1 MTLFLTGIVLLVVG
15 YFTYGRFVEKVVG
28 PDDRETPALTHSDGV
43 DYVVL
48 PKWKN
53 MLIQLLNIAGVGP
66 VIGVILGI
74 KFGPI
79 VFLLIPIGNIFGGA
93 VHDFVSGMFSVRNA
107 GCNLPAQMRMTLGN
121 WYYRFMTVFLCVILL
136 LVVAVFINVP
146 ANLLI
151 NIPEGGAKEYF
162 WPVVGAIFVYYIL
175 ATLFPVD
182 KIIGRI
188 YPFFGAL
195 LLLGTA
201 LLGGSLI
208 WEYFQP
214 GSPDFLSMTE
224 PMRETAK
231 LQGPVIPCLFVT
243 IACGILSG
251 FHATQSPIVA
261 RTMISEREGR
271 ATYYGMMVLEG
282 IIGMIWAAGGM
293 AIYHLMPEQLAKD
306 PNAVLGVIV
315 NHFIGSYGA
324 MVTVLAVVILAITS
338 GDTALRSLRMSLAEV
353 LQFPQKT
360 LMNRILLCLPLIA
373 ILAGLLFWSN
383 RDADSFKLLWNYF
396 AWGNQVLAASTLM
409 GCTVWLAS
417 QRKCWLVT
425 LAPGMFMTFV
435 ILSFILFAPGG
446 YKLPQGLDLPLNTAY
461 GIAGA
466 LTLTFAVLCVARGR
480 KMARENEVSNESNQ
494 SEIKEEAN

>member
-162 WPVVGAIFVYYIL
+162 WPVVGGIFV
-175 ATLFPVD
+175 
-182 KIIGRI
+182 
-188 YPFFGAL
+188 
-195 LLLGTA
+195 
-201 LLGGSLI
+201 
-208 WEYFQP
+208 
-214 GSPDFLSMTE
+214 
-224 PMRETAK
+224 
-231 LQGPVIPCLFVT
+231 
-243 IACGILSG
+243 
-251 FHATQSPIVA
+251 
-261 RTMISEREGR
+261 
-271 ATYYGMMVLEG
+271 
-282 IIGMIWAAGGM
+282 
-293 AIYHLMPEQLAKD
+293 
-306 PNAVLGVIV
+306 
-315 NHFIGSYGA
+315 
-324 MVTVLAVVILAITS
+324 
-338 GDTALRSLRMSLAEV
+338 
-353 LQFPQKT
+353 
-360 LMNRILLCLPLIA
+360 
-373 ILAGLLFWSN
+373 
-383 RDADSFKLLWNYF
+383 
-396 AWGNQVLAASTLM
+396 
-409 GCTVWLAS
+409 
-417 QRKCWLVT
+417 
-425 LAPGMFMTFV
+425 
-435 ILSFILFAPGG
+435 
-446 YKLPQGLDLPLNTAY
+446 
-461 GIAGA
+461 
-466 LTLTFAVLCVARGR
+466 
-480 KMARENEVSNESNQ
+480 
-494 SEIKEEAN
+494 